1 MLPTIRQDHSSNM
14 DGGTPDS
21 DLLSQLASA
30 LSLPGS
36 SSADLQPFDPRE
48 RALLLRVAR
57 NVAHATER
65 QNAPLASYLIGRFVQ
80 SSISAGMSEADA
92 LARAAAIITSLV
104 GESPD

>member
-1 MLPTIRQDHSSNM
+1 M
-14 DGGTPDS
+14 DGGTPES

-30 LSLPGS
+30 LSDPRVP
-36 SSADLQPFDPRE
+36 SAALRPLDLRE

-80 SSISAGMSEADA
+80 SGMGAGISEPEA
-92 LARAAAIITSLV
+92 LARAAAIVTSLV